1 MLQAENAAL
10 RKELEAVDP
19 EFFEQV
25 EDLKHDHY
33 QLKLK
38 YSALLAQQS

>member
-1 MLQAENAAL
+1 MLRDENAAMQ
-10 RKELEAVDP
+10 KELKAVDP

-33 QLKLK
+33 QLKQK
-38 YSALLAQQS
+38 YSALLAQQP